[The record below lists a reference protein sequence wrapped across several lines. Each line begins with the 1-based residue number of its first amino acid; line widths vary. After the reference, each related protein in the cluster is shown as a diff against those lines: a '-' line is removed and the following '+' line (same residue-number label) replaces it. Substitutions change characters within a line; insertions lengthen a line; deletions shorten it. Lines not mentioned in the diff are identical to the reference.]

1 MRTHTLLSLTLLGLL
16 LWASCSRADDTEPSQ
31 AETQE
36 DTSKESTEETSAE
49 EEETKKTPEK
59 EKTTEIE
66 EDTDVMIL
74 HINNF
79 ARALSE
85 NQYLL
90 VEFYA
95 PWCGHCKKL
104 EPVYAEAAGK
114 LKEEEEEA
122 AGIRLAKVDV
132 IEEKELGDEFE
143 IGSFPTLKL
152 FINGDR
158 KQPLD
163 FSGKKTAEGM
173 VQWLKRRAGPGVPV
187 LDSADSAAQFIDSH
201 NITVVGFFD
210 NLESEEAKVFKE
222 LAFDFTDSEFAVSA
236 IPEVFQKYEVKANS
250 VVLFKKFDDGRADFS
265 LSEEGKLD
273 KTNLTAFIKEN
284 SMELI
289 VPFSQ
294 ENADKIFGS
303 SIKIH
308 NLLFINS
315 SVKSQTALL
324 DESRTIAKE
333 FKGKMLFVVLDVTEA
348 MTHVLNYF
356 GVSEKDAPTARII
369 NMETGKKFNIDSGDL
384 NINSMR
390 QLCLDVL
397 EGTAKPYFKSEE
409 IPEDWNKGPVK
420 VLVAKNFESVALDPT
435 KNVFVEFYAPWC
447 GHCKSLDPI
456 WVELAE
462 KYADKDDLIIAKMD
476 ATANEVESLSIEG
489 FPTLKY
495 FPAGGKEVVDYT
507 GNRDLE
513 TMSKFLDDGGV
524 LPEEEV
530 DDEEDEDD
538 DEGEVVVDEEA
549 DDSAEVPTNN
559 TSKDE
564 L

>member
-1 MRTHTLLSLTLLGLL
+1 MRTHTLLSLTLLSLL
-16 LWASCSRADDTEPSQ
+16 LWASCTRADDTDSTQ
-31 AETQE
+31 TETQE
-36 DTSKESTEETSAE
+36 DTSKDTTEETSAE
-49 EEETKKTPEK
+49 EEESKETPEK
-59 EKTTEIE
+59 EKTSEIE
-66 EDTDVMIL
+66 EDKDVMIL

-114 LKEEEEEA
+114 LKEQEEE
-122 AGIRLAKVDV
+122 GIRLAKVDV
-132 IEEKELGDEFE
+132 IEEKELGEEFE

-152 FINGDR
+152 FSNGDR

-163 FSGKKTAEGM
+163 FSGKRSAEGI

-222 LAFDFTDSEFAVSA
+222 LALDFTDSEFAVSA
-236 IPEVFQKYEVKANS
+236 TTEVFQKYEVKANS

-273 KTNLTAFIKEN
+273 KENLTTFIKDN
-284 SMELI
+284 SLELI
-289 VPFSQ
+289 IPFSQ
-294 ENADKIFGS
+294 ETAEKIFTS
-303 SIKIH
+303 SIQIH
-308 NLLFINS
+308 SLLFINS
-315 SVKSQTALL
+315 SVESQTALVQ
-324 DESRTIAKE
+324 ESRTIARE

-348 MTHVLNYF
+348 MSHVLNYF

-384 NINSMR
+384 NTNSLR
-390 QLCLDVL
+390 QLCQGVVD
-397 EGTAKPYFKSEE
+397 GTAKPYFKSEE

-447 GHCKSLDPI
+447 GHCKNLDPI
-456 WVELAE
+456 WVELGE

-495 FPAGGKEVVDYT
+495 FPAGGKEVVNYS

-513 TMSKFLDDGGV
+513 TFSKFLDNGGV
-524 LPEEEV
+524 LPEEEGN
-530 DDEEDEDD
+530 DEEDEDD
-538 DEGEVVVDEEA
+538 DKEEVVSDEEA
-549 DDSAEVPTNN
+549 DDSAEVPTNK

>member
-114 LKEEEEEA
+114 LKEEEEA

-163 FSGKKTAEGM
+163 FSGKRTAEGM

-289 VPFSQ
+289 IPFSQ

-308 NLLFINS
+308 SLLFINS

-538 DEGEVVVDEEA
+538 DEGEVIVDEEA
-549 DDSAEVPTNN
+549 DGSAEVPTNN